1 MKPTLLLPL
10 RRLAWVGCLVLTV
23 LSVRGQET
31 PAVAQ
36 QVDINYDQPKLVTLD
51 RPVDSFS
58 VTPENVVRVTKVD
71 GSPNQ
76 LSIEG
81 INDGNAT
88 MTVKSD
94 GRTLAYDL
102 AVSPAPERLYINLN
116 ESKRLTFSNPI
127 DDTSLSQNGIVKVIQ
142 PDSSDNVLLVEAD
155 VAGKTTLTV
164 YAKGQIYRY
173 FISTFENRGADVLE
187 IENAFS
193 AKGYRNLT
201 VTFDKDQAVLA
212 GTVPTQEEL
221 DDAVNI
227 IKQYTQFVQVKATL
241 GQDAEESEYTEQE
254 AIIIANIQRIA
265 DVPGLTVRVKFP
277 SPTVITT
284 SSYIKST
291 GDYIAPTTTT
301 TPQGGTIRGSGF
313 APPTKD
319 PNNLNSATS
328 LEPVPQQNTTETVT
342 TTEDSTIPE
351 KIFLY
356 GDIQDDLQE
365 ARIVRVA
372 RTFCPFI
379 VNFLT
384 IRDPIQLRTQIR
396 FMQVTHTTNKDTG
409 VFWSGNGPEGG
420 PTVTLGFGNSMF
432 NELAT
437 LDAAG
442 SFSNLFTGAVGV
454 AGSLNAQAQLELF
467 QSLNIAKL
475 MQRTE
480 LFLTNGQPGW
490 YSDGEVRSYVASS
503 SISITDPP
511 VQTLASSAVF
521 LGVNM
526 DIAPLNIT
534 KSGGAEPSGQ
544 KIFGIPGSIGVGAGG
559 SSGYTLETNTDNSA
573 DQVSQVTQPIEKAG
587 TAPIIDDSVKYVDE
601 NGLIGMDVST
611 QLSIPNGTFQTVQF
625 GTTGGFL
632 TLPDFFV
639 RSTRTRV
646 NLRDGQSVVIN
657 GLIDEQ
663 TTRAITA
670 VPFLQNIPIFG
681 ALFRNPVDFKSN
693 EEVVVLVT
701 PHIVRMRDPDSS
713 RFPKPAYPEM
723 EDLAREKGEIPIIKP
738 VPYDSQADDADHLPM
753 NHDSKDAKDAQ
764 TSTDSADVPGYVAEA
779 RDNGENSPTDI
790 VPEPGTMSHRALPV
804 TEAPADEPLRP
815 HVIGAMKPT
824 LEPPSE
830 APLPAA
836 KPHTTTTS
844 NSSSTPAATATS
856 TARASEDVPV
866 GTGLTPNSTLP

>member
-10 RRLAWVGCLVLTV
+10 RSLAWVGCLLAFA
-23 LSVRGQET
+23 LPAARAQT
-31 PAVAQ
+31 PAAQ
-36 QVDINYDQPKLVTLD
+36 QVDIDYGQPKLLTID
-51 RPVDSFS
+51 RPVDTFS
-58 VTPENVVRVTKVD
+58 VAPDNVVRVTKID
-71 GSPNQ
+71 GSLNQ

-81 INDGNAT
+81 VNDGNAT
-88 MTVKSD
+88 LTVKSD
-94 GRTLAYDL
+94 GRTLLYDL

-116 ESKRLTFSNPI
+116 ESKRLTFANPI
-127 DDTSLSQNGIVKVIQ
+127 DDTNLSQAGIVKVIQ
-142 PDSSDNVLLVEAD
+142 PDSADNVLLVEAD
-155 VAGKTTLTV
+155 TPGKTTLTV
-164 YAKGQIYRY
+164 YDKGQIYRY
-173 FISTFENRGADVLE
+173 FISTFDNRGADVLE

-201 VTFDKDQAVLA
+201 ITFDKDQAILS

-221 DDAVNI
+221 DDAVRI

-241 GQDAEESEYTEQE
+241 GQDVEESEYTEQE
-254 AIIIANIQRIA
+254 SIIIANIQRIA
-265 DVPGLTVRVKFP
+265 NVPGLTVRVKFP
-277 SPTVITT
+277 APTVVTT
-284 SSYIKST
+284 STYIKSK
-291 GDYIAPTTTT
+291 GDYIAPTVTT
-301 TPQGGTIRGSGF
+301 TPQGGTVRGSGF
-313 APPTKD
+313 TPPTKD
-319 PNNLNSATS
+319 PNNLNQAGSI
-328 LEPVPQQNTTETVT
+328 EPTPQENTTETVT
-342 TTEDSTIPE
+342 TTEDTSIPE

-365 ARIVRVA
+365 ARIIRVA

-396 FMQVTHTTNKDTG
+396 FMQITHTSDKDTG

-432 NELAT
+432 NYLGS
-437 LDAAG
+437 LNAAS

-467 QSLNIAKL
+467 QSLNVAKL
-475 MQRTE
+475 MRETQ

-490 YSDGEVRSYVASS
+490 YSEGEVRSYIAST
-503 SISITDPP
+503 SISISTPP
-511 VQTLASSAVF
+511 VESVTASAVF

-526 DIAPLNIT
+526 DIAPLNIVQ
-534 KSGGAEPSGQ
+534 SGGAEPSGQ
-544 KIFGIPGSIGVGAGG
+544 KIFGIPGSIGVGSGG

-573 DQVSQVTQPIEKAG
+573 DQVSRLTTPIQKAG
-587 TAPIIDDSVKYVDE
+587 NSPVIDDSVKYVDE
-601 NGLIGMDVST
+601 NGLIGMDLST

-625 GTTGGFL
+625 GTTGQFI

-639 RSTRTRV
+639 RTTRTRV

-713 RFPKPAYPEM
+713 RFPKPVYPEM
-723 EDLAREKGEIPIIKP
+723 EDLAREKGDVPILKP
-738 VPYDSQADDADHLPM
+738 VPYESSDAASMHSVDV
-753 NHDSKDAKDAQ
+753 KDAKDAQ
-764 TSTDSADVPGYVAEA
+764 AAEDVPEA
-779 RDNGENSPTDI
+779 REASD
-790 VPEPGTMSHRALPV
+790 
-804 TEAPADEPLRP
+804 TEASDDGVPPPGAIAHPVATPASVSDADKAQAPLRP

-824 LEPPSE
+824 LEPPSD
-830 APLPAA
+830 APLPAP
-836 KPHTTTTS
+836 KVHE
-844 NSSSTPAATATS
+844 SSTTAAADENTPGGS
-856 TARASEDVPV
+856 
-866 GTGLTPNSTLP
+866 GLTPNSTLP

>member
-1 MKPTLLLPL
+1 MKRTLLLPL
-10 RRLAWVGCLVLTV
+10 RSLAWVGCLLA
-23 LSVRGQET
+23 LASSAAWAQT
-31 PAVAQ
+31 PVAQ
-36 QVDINYDQPKLVTLD
+36 QVDIDYGQPKLLTID
-51 RPVDSFS
+51 SAVDSFT
-58 VTPENVVRVTKVD
+58 VEPDNVVRVTKVD
-71 GSPNQ
+71 GALNQ

-81 INDGNAT
+81 MNDGNAT
-88 MTVKSD
+88 LTIKSA
-94 GRTLAYDL
+94 GRTMLYDL

-116 ESKRLTFSNPI
+116 ESKRLTFANPI
-127 DDTSLSQNGIVKVIQ
+127 DDTNLSLRGIVKVIQ
-142 PDSSDNVLLVEAD
+142 PDSADNVLLIEAD
-155 VAGKTTLTV
+155 TPGKTTLTV
-164 YAKGQIYRY
+164 YDKGQIYRY
-173 FISTFENRGADVLE
+173 FISTFDNRGADVLE

-201 VTFDKDQAVLA
+201 VTFDKDQAILS

-221 DDAVNI
+221 DDAVRI

-241 GQDAEESEYTEQE
+241 GQDVEESEYTEQE
-254 AIIIANIQRIA
+254 SLIIANIQRIA
-265 DVPGLTVRVKFP
+265 NVPGLTVRVKFP

-284 SSYIKST
+284 STYTKSK
-291 GDYIAPTTTT
+291 GDYIAPAEVT
-301 TPQGGTIRGSGF
+301 TPQGGTVRSSGF
-313 APPTKD
+313 TPPTKD
-319 PNNLNSATS
+319 PNNLNQASS
-328 LEPVPQQNTTETVT
+328 LEPTPQENTTETVT
-342 TTEDSTIPE
+342 TTENSTIPE

-365 ARIVRVA
+365 ARIIRVA

-384 IRDPIQLRTQIR
+384 IRDPIQLRTQIS
-396 FMQVTHTTNKDTG
+396 FMQITHTMNKDTG

-432 NELAT
+432 NYLGT
-437 LDAAG
+437 LDAAS

-454 AGSLNAQAQLELF
+454 AGALSAQAQLELY
-467 QSLNIAKL
+467 QSLDVAKL
-475 MQRTE
+475 MRKTE

-490 YSDGEVRSYVASS
+490 YSEGEVRSYVASS

-526 DIAPLNIT
+526 DIAPLNLA
-534 KSGGAEPSGQ
+534 KAGGTEPSGQ
-544 KIFGIPGSIGVGAGG
+544 KIFGIPGSIGVGSGG

-573 DQVSQVTQPIEKAG
+573 DDVSRLTTPIESAG
-587 TAPIIDDSVKYVDE
+587 ANVPYIDDSVKYVDE
-601 NGLIGMDVST
+601 NGIIGMDIST

-639 RSTRTRV
+639 RTTRTRV
-646 NLRDGQSVVIN
+646 DLRDGQSVAIN

-663 TTRAITA
+663 TTRAITS
-670 VPFLQNIPIFG
+670 VPFLSKIPIFG

-723 EDLAREKGEIPIIKP
+723 EDLAREKGEVPIIKP
-738 VPYDSQADDADHLPM
+738 VPYQSDPADIHSVDL
-753 NHDSKDAKDAQ
+753 KDAKDAQ
-764 TSTDSADVPGYVAEA
+764 AADDVPEA
-779 RDNGENSPTDI
+779 REANDGDVTDDGVPSPGMI
-790 VPEPGTMSHRALPV
+790 AHPAAPAPGTDKPQA
-804 TEAPADEPLRP
+804 PLRP
-815 HVIGAMKPT
+815 HIIGAMKPT
-824 LEPPSE
+824 LEPPSD

-836 KPHTTTTS
+836 KASASTTASDENTPG
-844 NSSSTPAATATS
+844 SS
-856 TARASEDVPV
+856 
-866 GTGLTPNSTLP
+866 GLTPNSTLP